1 MNNKLL
7 TVINSRGAL
16 HNNGAAVV
24 AAFAYGRRACP
35 PAGRLDGP
43 QTRCSLPRQN
53 SILALSIHAICSFA
67 ALCGST
73 WTLAAMLYQTS
84 IPSSPERTPRLIF

>member
-1 MNNKLL
+1 MVGGLAPQQE
-7 TVINSRGAL
+7 VIA
-16 HNNGAAVV
+16 
-24 AAFAYGRRACP
+24 
-35 PAGRLDGP
+35 LDGP

-73 WTLAAMLYQTS
+73 RTLAAMLYQTS